1 MIRKRIK
8 PRTAS
13 NMGELLSQEGS
24 GSFIKAFKDIPII
37 TPVKLDECD
46 VLYVDRPCFLLLM
59 KYIAKADTLVGTCD
73 LCSIRRMLKP
83 SPNF

>member
-13 NMGELLSQEGS
+13 NMGELLSPEGS
-24 GSFIKAFKDIPII
+24 GSFIKPFKDIPII

-46 VLYVDRPCFLLLM
+46 VLYVEASLLAFHDEV
-59 KYIAKADTLVGTCD
+59 YSQG
-73 LCSIRRMLKP
+73 
-83 SPNF
+83 